1 MAGPDDSTALRNAS
15 EALAHA
21 LPPLLVEAERVV
33 QTVMHGVHGRRRAGP
48 GEDFWQYRHYVRGD
62 DAAAIDWRKSAASE
76 RVLIRENEWM
86 AANTLWLWVQ
96 TDAGMRYR
104 SDMAPVTKAH
114 RAALI
119 ALALA
124 RLATRAGER
133 VAALGADWRPDH
145 TQAAVERLAVRFDPD
160 APMRQESL
168 PPKAEL
174 PRFSTCVLI
183 GDFFA
188 DPEELEARVRELAA
202 RGAKGH
208 MLQVVD
214 PAEETFPFTGRTRF
228 EDCTG
233 HEAMTVGKAEALRRE
248 YMERLAMHR
257 DRLSAL
263 ARRLDWTFHI
273 HRTDAPVQRPLLA
286 LHAHIGGHVAMP
298 HARGGAA

>member
-1 MAGPDDSTALRNAS
+1 LARKDDSTALRNAS

-21 LPPLLVEAERVV
+21 LPPLLVEAERVA

-96 TDAGMRYR
+96 TGAGMRYR
-104 SDMAPVTKAH
+104 SDMARVTKAH

-133 VAALGADWRPDH
+133 VAALGAGWRPDH
-145 TQAAVERLAVRFDPD
+145 TGAAVERLAGWFDPET
-160 APMRQESL
+160 PMRREDL

-188 DPEELEARVRELAA
+188 DADELEARVRELAA
-202 RGAKGH
+202 RGARGH

-228 EDCTG
+228 EDCG
-233 HEAMTVGKAEALRRE
+233 GREAMTVGRAEALRRE
-248 YMERLAMHR
+248 YMERLAKHR
-257 DRLSAL
+257 DRLSLL
-263 ARRLDWTFHI
+263 ARRLDWTFHV
-273 HRTDAPVQRPLLA
+273 HRTDAPVQHPLLL
-286 LHAHIGGHVAMP
+286 LHAHIGGHLAMP
-298 HARGGAA
+298 HARGGTA